1 MTSEMEHLKESPS
14 RWARLSDWLG
24 TLDSSLDIDPVQ
36 NSLNEAMRKV
46 EQLEARISKLEVDA
60 SRKED

>member
-1 MTSEMEHLKESPS
+1 MTSKIEHLNGSPS